1 MYSAAVHANVGEKS
15 NYILIISKREYS
27 NTAQSI
33 FVEIF
38 HSSVPK
44 SCTQNHK
51 IHTFMVPLTSNM

>member
-1 MYSAAVHANVGEKS
+1 MYSAAVHANVGAKL
-15 NYILIISKREYS
+15 NYIISKKEDS